1 MSQPVYLVTA
11 SDARYFEL
19 FRGAIESVVDV
30 LAHENTHLCVLDLGL
45 TLPQRRWVDSIA
57 RLVVSPD
64 WPLDFPG
71 RDAAA
76 SWLKGL
82 LVRPFLRDLF
92 PGAEVYFW
100 FDADTMM
107 LDRRGFDLFIL
118 GARRRGL
125 AIVPEID
132 RGSGNQYGN
141 LPLIWKETERWY
153 TDAFGQETARILRGF
168 PMLNAGV
175 FAMHRDAPHWE
186 SWQQAL
192 THAAARGINMVTD
205 QLALNYAVYLCRN
218 FDRTDLLPAWCNWVC
233 NMCLPAWDIA
243 NDRFTETCLP
253 HVPISILHLTGAA
266 KGEFALAAGVAG
278 GFVPVR
284 MRYPPTYCTPKLPN
298 GPLLPGDYV
307 SPGMATVMPDACFPT
322 ITSGLPGIFTQNTQ
336 VPATAHR
343 CYVDQA
349 APTRKLPNRDEAAII
364 YNTAQRFRGSRALIV
379 GDSRGWSAFHLALA
393 GVSLDVVDSA
403 LSDEYARSTMD
414 AALTD
419 AGVRGL
425 ANLVAAQGP
434 NTINDL
440 ARGRKWSL
448 FLWHGAGPEHHCD
461 PLQQLQRCAQH
472 AESNALMI
480 VVGLDESAHAETLT
494 WLQRHGWK
502 VCVYRTARFLGV
514 A

>member
-30 LAHENTHLCVLDLGL
+30 LAHENTHLVVLDLGL

-141 LPLIWKETERWY
+141 LPRIWKETERWY
-153 TDAFGQETARILRGF
+153 TDAFGQETARIIRGF

-205 QLALNYAVYLCRN
+205 QLALNYAVYL
-218 FDRTDLLPAWCNWVC
+218 
-233 NMCLPAWDIA
+233 
-243 NDRFTETCLP
+243 
-253 HVPISILHLTGAA
+253 LT
-266 KGEFALAAGVAG
+266 F
-278 GFVPVR
+278 R
-284 MRYPPTYCTPKLPN
+284 
-298 GPLLPGDYV
+298 
-307 SPGMATVMPDACFPT
+307 
-322 ITSGLPGIFTQNTQ
+322 
-336 VPATAHR
+336 
-343 CYVDQA
+343 
-349 APTRKLPNRDEAAII
+349 TRKPR
-364 YNTAQRFRGSRALIV
+364 
-379 GDSRGWSAFHLALA
+379 LAL
-393 GVSLDVVDSA
+393 
-403 LSDEYARSTMD
+403 T
-414 AALTD
+414 
-419 AGVRGL
+419 
-425 ANLVAAQGP
+425 
-434 NTINDL
+434 
-440 ARGRKWSL
+440 
-448 FLWHGAGPEHHCD
+448 
-461 PLQQLQRCAQH
+461 
-472 AESNALMI
+472 
-480 VVGLDESAHAETLT
+480 
-494 WLQRHGWK
+494 RHGESGK
-502 VCVYRTARFLGV
+502 GG
-514 A
+514 